1 MKLVT
6 ALLRSEQFP
15 AVKKALF
22 DADLRRLTVTSIM
35 GTAPVS
41 EQNMYRG
48 EAREISLFR
57 RVKMEIYLED
67 EQVELAIEM
76 ITQGAKIH
84 GGWGRIFVTHVE
96 STQII
101 WEAKSFTISKESPA
115 SFLN

>member
-22 DADLRRLTVTSIM
+22 DADFRRLTATSVM
-35 GTAPVS
+35 GMAPVS

-57 RVKMEIYLED
+57 RVKVELYIED
-67 EQVELAIEM
+67 EQAELAAKI
-76 ITQGAKIH
+76 IAQGAKIH
-84 GGWGRIFVTHVE
+84 GGWGRIFVTNVE
-96 STQII
+96 STQVI
-101 WEAKSFTISKESPA
+101 WEGESGDDA
-115 SFLN
+115 S

>member
-6 ALLRSEQFP
+6 ALLRSEQVP

-22 DADLRRLTVTSIM
+22 DADFRRLTATSVM

-48 EAREISLFR
+48 EARVISLFR
-57 RVKMEIYLED
+57 RVKVEIYVED

-76 ITQGAKIH
+76 ISQGAKIH
-84 GGWGRIFVTHVE
+84 GGWGKIFVTNVE
-96 STQII
+96 STQVI
-101 WEAKSFTISKESPA
+101 WEGESSDDA
-115 SFLN
+115 T